1 MIKSRKKSELKV
13 EKVVIYL
20 PEIAPYHELESGLK
34 FNRRRGD
41 EEEGIYT

>member
-1 MIKSRKKSELKV
+1 MIKSRKKSELGV
-13 EKVVIYL
+13 EKVVICP
-20 PEIAPYHELESGLK
+20 PEIGPDHELESGLK